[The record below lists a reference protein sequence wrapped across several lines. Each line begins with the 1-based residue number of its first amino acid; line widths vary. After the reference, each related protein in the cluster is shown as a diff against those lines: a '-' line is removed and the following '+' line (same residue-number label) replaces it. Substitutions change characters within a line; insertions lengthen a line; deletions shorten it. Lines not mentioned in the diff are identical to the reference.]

1 MIFDIRSWCVIALSV
16 LNPITGNLHRGTS
29 MGRRIKKSVYAYDPG
44 KSPEWQLDK
53 SILFVYDGWNV
64 IEEITV
70 EGGGVG
76 GATQSSRYFVWGL
89 DLSGSMQGAGGV
101 GGLLAM
107 VDPGEGKTYHYFY
120 DANGNVG
127 QMVDTADGSVAAHYE
142 YAPFGKVIASHG
154 DLKDENPFRFST
166 KFQDDETELVYYGY
180 RHYSPE
186 LGRWISRDPIG
197 EKGGIN
203 LYVFILNNPIG
214 AMDFLGLK
222 KDPLLISALKELNY
236 RIASQFV
243 SGKFA
248 DILLTSYIW
257 GNGATLT
264 LGKNDVKN
272 LLKPVASLTWKRSF
286 REEVFK
292 KAEGKDCCPY
302 KRSFVLSDVFDKNNP
317 SGGLGYYSIA
327 VDLNVVACN
336 RKWKAE
342 GTAFIFDRWDFVYK
356 FDDVWEEVK
365 ELWANGSRLTR
376 TFYGSFIYGDPF
388 DVESVDIPIKQT
400 NKDLYILWN

>member
-1 MIFDIRSWCVIALSV
+1 MIFDIRSWCVIDLSV

-70 EGGGVG
+70 EDGGVG

-166 KFQDDETELVYYGY
+166 KYHDDETDLVYYGY
-180 RHYSPE
+180 RRYSPE
-186 LGRWISRDPIG
+186 LGRWISRDPINELG
-197 EKGGIN
+197 SLTLRKVKRQNSSDLNLYTIISNDVINSVDLWGLCSSKCPDCKGGKWDVNTHGNISMVIGMGAN
-203 LYVFILNNPIG
+203 RARITFTCLETRKKCTGVLDCSIFGPIVDIGVGWSFESDTLGGGSTISGYYCNSQIENYHTSSWVMVAGSLGTSGNNVNVAYGLSIG
-214 AMDFLGLK
+214 FAKQFCVAK
-222 KDPLLISALKELNY
+222 LIS
-236 RIASQFV
+236 
-243 SGKFA
+243 
-248 DILLTSYIW
+248 
-257 GNGATLT
+257 
-264 LGKNDVKN
+264 
-272 LLKPVASLTWKRSF
+272 
-286 REEVFK
+286 
-292 KAEGKDCCPY
+292 C
-302 KRSFVLSDVFDKNNP
+302 
-317 SGGLGYYSIA
+317 
-327 VDLNVVACN
+327 
-336 RKWKAE
+336 
-342 GTAFIFDRWDFVYK
+342 
-356 FDDVWEEVK
+356 WE
-365 ELWANGSRLTR
+365 
-376 TFYGSFIYGDPF
+376 
-388 DVESVDIPIKQT
+388 
-400 NKDLYILWN
+400 